1 MSRDD
6 IVRATYDGAMRL
18 VDLKAEHGVMDK
30 GEAKKIKQ
38 DILTAKDLMKR
49 MEDAAVIDDSLKQE
63 IFRLNRSD
71 SLCGTYELKWR
82 MKGWKLHPLNLL
94 KLLFS

>member
-1 MSRDD
+1 
-6 IVRATYDGAMRL
+6 
-18 VDLKAEHGVMDK
+18 
-30 GEAKKIKQ
+30 
-38 DILTAKDLMKR
+38 MKR

-82 MKGWKLHPLNLL
+82 MKGWKLNPLNLF
-94 KLLFS
+94 KLFFSWQA